1 MSRLSMIHK
10 VHGKHSENQ
19 ISSVQVE
26 NVWRF
31 PNLVLY
37 LPMGG
42 LYFVHLLIP
51 SSLVSASTLKKLI
64 TNIFF

>member
-10 VHGKHSENQ
+10 GQGKHSENQ

-31 PNLVLY
+31 PNLVLIFANGW
-37 LPMGG
+37 LI
-42 LYFVHLLIP
+42 FVHLLIP
-51 SSLVSASTLKKLI
+51 NSLVSASTLRK
-64 TNIFF
+64 